1 MNEKIKQLITE
12 YEQKLTEAKQ
22 YREQLKEEL
31 KTQKGLAYR
40 HTAEQKNIVT
50 SHIITINNFLQ
61 KLYDIKED

>member
-40 HTAEQKNIVT
+40 FTAERKNIVT
-50 SHIITINNFLQ
+50 NYIITINNFLQ